1 VLFLAE
7 VDFASPESR
16 FAINLT
22 AIFGSFGNRNRM
34 RLLLPWILLLLLGW
48 LLQLGWQLHRA
59 GSGQPQAVTNT
70 ELTQTPCQWPLAW
83 RLGELDPAFQLSRQ
97 DAIFY
102 IEQASQQWQQAS
114 GKMLF
119 VQDQQRGFAIDFRF
133 DARQQQLLQQQ
144 LLQRNLQRYDQ
155 AITPGLQQLPVRAS
169 LLQQQLDEFNQQQQQ
184 LQHQIKQWQP
194 QQADAAARRQQLLQQ
209 QQQLT
214 QQADWLEQQRL
225 QLQRDQDY
233 LNETI
238 RQRNEL
244 LPADRHQRTGSFAVG
259 SMATQGQQR
268 QMTIFAFASAQQLVS
283 TLVHE
288 FGHAIGI
295 GHTTA
300 PASMMYPSQ
309 QPEQQRLTAT
319 DLAALTALCGER

>member
-1 VLFLAE
+1 
-7 VDFASPESR
+7 
-16 FAINLT
+16 
-22 AIFGSFGNRNRM
+22 M
-34 RLLLPWILLLLLGW
+34 RLLLPLTLLLLLAW
-48 LLQLGWQLHRA
+48 LLQLGWQLHQA
-59 GSGQPQAVTNT
+59 NSGQPQAAANARPV
-70 ELTQTPCQWPLAW
+70 QTPCQWPLAW
-83 RLGELDPAFQLSRQ
+83 RLGELDPAFQLSRH

-114 GKMLF
+114 GNRLF
-119 VQDQQRGFAIDFRF
+119 VQDLQRGFAIDFRF

-155 AITPGLQQLPVRAS
+155 AIEPGLQQLPVRAS
-169 LLQQQLDEFNQQQQQ
+169 LLQQQIDEFNHQQQ
-184 LQHQIKQWQP
+184 LLQQQIKQWQP
-194 QQADAAARRQQLLQQ
+194 QQADATARRQQLLQQ

-244 LPADRHQRTGSFAVG
+244 LPTARHQRADSFAVG
-259 SMATQGQQR
+259 SLATQGQQR
-268 QMTIFAFASAQQLVS
+268 QMTIFAFASPQQLVS

-288 FGHAIGI
+288 FGHALGI
-295 GHTTA
+295 SHTTD
-300 PASMMYPSQ
+300 PTSMMYPSQ

-319 DLAALTALCGER
+319 DLAALADLCGER

>member
-1 VLFLAE
+1 
-7 VDFASPESR
+7 
-16 FAINLT
+16 
-22 AIFGSFGNRNRM
+22 M
-34 RLLLPWILLLLLGW
+34 RLLLPWTLLLLLGW
-48 LLQLGWQLHRA
+48 LLHLGWQWHQTD
-59 GSGQPQAVTNT
+59 SGQPQAVAHA
-70 ELTQTPCQWPLAW
+70 EQIQTPCRWPLAW

-102 IEQASQQWQQAS
+102 IEQASQQWQQAI

-144 LLQRNLQRYDQ
+144 LLQRNLQRYEQ
-155 AITPGLQQLPVRAS
+155 AIAPGLQQLPVRAS
-169 LLQQQLDEFNQQQQQ
+169 LLQQQIDEFNQQQQL
-184 LQHQIKQWQP
+184 LQQQITQWQP

-209 QQQLT
+209 QRQLK

-244 LPADRHQRTGSFAVG
+244 LPVDRHQRTGSFAVG
-259 SMATQGQQR
+259 NMATQGQQR
-268 QMTIFAFASAQQLVS
+268 QMTIFAFASPQQLVS

-295 GHTTA
+295 GHTTE

-309 QPEQQRLTAT
+309 QPEQQQLTET
-319 DLAALTALCGER
+319 DLAAFTAVCGER